1 MGAYMM
7 ESEQIEA
14 FLAVCQTKNFTKA
27 AELLHVAQSTVTT
40 RIKLLEERM
49 SKRLFER
56 NNRMVELTPA
66 GLKFLPFAQRIQE
79 LMNEGERIVRSEGL
93 FEGSIV
99 FGSLQ
104 SLWEHVFPPII
115 TSFRKEQPKIALRT
129 ITGHSNDI
137 VQKMMDGFIDIG
149 VVYIPPHHHEIEV
162 IPFFEDTIHLFAHQT
177 FTVNKEPI
185 LADDFNNLPY
195 IHMNWGSP
203 FTEWYMK
210 SLGDIIYALQVDN
223 SSLFVKMILSGEGIG
238 FLPEYI
244 AKEHV
249 RNKQLKKLPFTPIHP
264 IPKRPAYI
272 IYPKRKK
279 AKIEPLLSFL
289 M

>member
-1 MGAYMM
+1 M
-7 ESEQIEA
+7 EFEQLEA
-14 FLAVCQTKNFTKA
+14 FLAVSQTKNFTKA
-27 AELLHVAQSTVTT
+27 AELLHIAQSTVTT
-40 RIKLLEERM
+40 RIKLLEEKM
-49 SKRLFER
+49 NKKLFER

-66 GLKFLPFAQRIQE
+66 GINFLPFAQRIQE
-79 LMNEGERIVRSEGL
+79 LMYEGEKIVRSEGL

-104 SLWEHVFPPII
+104 SLWEYVFPPII
-115 TSFRKEQPKIALRT
+115 SAFRKEQPKIALRT

-137 VQKMMDGFIDIG
+137 IQKMMDGFIDIG

-162 IPFFEDTIHLFAHQT
+162 VPYFEDTIHLFAHQNFVIKKDSIVT
-177 FTVNKEPI
+177 E
-185 LADDFNNLPY
+185 DFNKLPY

-203 FTEWYMK
+203 FTEWYLK
-210 SLGDIIYALQVDN
+210 SLGDVIYPLQVDN
-223 SSLFVKMILSGEGIG
+223 STLFVKMLLSGEGIG

-244 AKEHV
+244 AKGHV
-249 RNKQLKKLPFTPIHP
+249 QENQLKKLPFTPTHP

-279 AKIEPLLSFL
+279 AKVEQLLHFL
-289 M
+289 L